1 MAKPK
6 LKDAK
11 ETKKINNE
19 LMASEDGISDD
30 EIVNFE
36 AIAPTYD
43 DINEEL
49 ELMGT
54 FLND

>member
-1 MAKPK
+1 
-6 LKDAK
+6 
-11 ETKKINNE
+11 
-19 LMASEDGISDD
+19 MASEDGISDD